1 VVLVSADTRLAE
13 MKGQGFAVWEDHPS
27 GGLPVPRAPSGA
39 FMCAKPAGVGR
50 FFPVGETAVV

>member
-1 VVLVSADTRLAE
+1 